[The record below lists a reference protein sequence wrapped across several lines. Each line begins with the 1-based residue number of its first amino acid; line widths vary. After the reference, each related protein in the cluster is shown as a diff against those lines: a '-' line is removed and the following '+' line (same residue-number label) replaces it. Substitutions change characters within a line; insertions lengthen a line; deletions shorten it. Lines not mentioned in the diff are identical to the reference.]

1 MKKFLIP
8 LSVVLW
14 ALSCRMIN
22 ISNDLLDVRTDDH
35 PIEDCSTISFEN
47 TNGDLEL
54 SEWENDFVRVETS
67 IWGDSARGVPDDL
80 KILAE
85 VKDGLSYS
93 VEYPG
98 GPSFVSVDFK
108 VMVPAGSGCIVNSVT
123 VNGDTRIEGDLS
135 VFVESVNG
143 DILINASDSRG
154 LFTVNGDIEA
164 VLERQFQSFADETVN
179 GDVSVELPAE
189 IGLVIE
195 TLNGDISVNGREFES
210 IATLEGSID
219 AAAALETLNGDVE
232 VTRMNR

>member
-8 LSVVLW
+8 LSVVFW

-22 ISNDLLDVRTDDH
+22 FSNDLLDVRTEDH
-35 PIEDCSTISFEN
+35 PIGDCSSISFEN

-67 IWGDSARGVPDDL
+67 IWGDSARGIPDDL

-85 VKDGLSYS
+85 VQDGLSYS

-98 GPSFVSVDFK
+98 GLSYVSVDFR

-143 DILINASDSRG
+143 DIRVTASDSRG

-164 VLERQFQSFADETVN
+164 VLERQLRSFAVETVN
-179 GDVSVELPAE
+179 GDVSVELPGGM
-189 IGLVIE
+189 GLVIE
-195 TLNGDISVNGREFES
+195 TLNGDITVDGTDYDDGV
-210 IATLEGSID
+210 TLGGSFD
-219 AAAALETLNGDVE
+219 ASAALETLNGDVE
-232 VTRMNR
+232 VARMNP

>member
-54 SEWENDFVRVETS
+54 TEWENDFVRVETS

-85 VKDGLSYS
+85 VSDGLSYH

-98 GPSFVSVDFK
+98 GLSYVSVDFK
-108 VMVPAGSGCIVNSVT
+108 VMVPSGSGCIVNSVT
-123 VNGDTRIEGDLS
+123 VNGDTWIEGDLS

-143 DILINASDSRG
+143 DILVNASDSRG

-164 VLERQFQSFADETVN
+164 VLERQLRSFAVETVN
-179 GDVSVELPAE
+179 GDVSVELPVE
-189 IGLVIE
+189 MELVIE

-210 IATLEGSID
+210 IATLEGAID
-219 AAAALETLNGDVE
+219 AAAALETLNGDIE